1 MHMED
6 KKSAAVRE
14 GALLC
19 LEGLTMNLG
28 RLFEPYVVSS
38 LPLLLQAFSD
48 SQQSVRNASQVA
60 AGAMMSQL
68 SGPGVKQARSKA
80 SFLRAAWDSGWAER
94 MARNAHVWP

>member
-1 MHMED
+1 MED

-68 SGPGVKQARSKA
+68 SGPGVKQARSYGIA
-80 SFLRAAWDSGWAER
+80 DGPSE
-94 MARNAHVWP
+94 WPEMLMYGHDWPFSA